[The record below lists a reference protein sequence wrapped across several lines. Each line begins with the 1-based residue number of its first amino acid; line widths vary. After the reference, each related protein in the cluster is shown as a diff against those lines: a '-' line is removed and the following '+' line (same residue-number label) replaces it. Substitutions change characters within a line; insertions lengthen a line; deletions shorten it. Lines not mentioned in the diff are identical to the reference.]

1 MNITKSQNVYE
12 ITDTYKDHNVTG
24 TCAVDP
30 VGNIAIHLI
39 INQQEIFF
47 NTYPGQDTCGI
58 NATIEHF
65 DVDLLKYIIDI
76 TDIFINNSDYDFK

>member
-12 ITDTYKDHNVTG
+12 ITDTYKDHSVTG

-39 INQQEIFF
+39 INQ
-47 NTYPGQDTCGI
+47 
-58 NATIEHF
+58 
-65 DVDLLKYIIDI
+65 
-76 TDIFINNSDYDFK
+76 